1 MNEKLLRNFCESNHR
16 KLIVAI
22 VTTLAG
28 LLVLVPLVDD
38 YFTKRES
45 RRTLM
50 DELDRARQTE
60 KTLPTFEKRVAEL
73 EEGVSQQES
82 RTVSKDSVSLYRT
95 NLLDMVRKAGC
106 QMRRLEV
113 GGTAHRPWL
122 EEDDPLQPI
131 APMPTAKNT
140 SFQLERHSINLS
152 VDGEMTS
159 IHNLLEQLEQDKTI
173 AYPRRI
179 QLHSAGGRG
188 ASATLELELWLF
200 ALSR

>member
-1 MNEKLLRNFCESNHR
+1 MNESLLRTFCESRHR

-28 LLVLVPLVDD
+28 LVVLVPLVDD
-38 YFTKRES
+38 YFDKRES

-50 DELDRARQTE
+50 DDLDRARETE
-60 KTLPTFEKRVAEL
+60 KTLPAFEKGVAEL
-73 EEGVSQQES
+73 EERVSQLEG
-82 RTVSKDSVSLYRT
+82 RTVSDESVSLYRT
-95 NLLDMVRKAGC
+95 NLLEMVRKAGC

-113 GGTAHRPWL
+113 GASAHRPWL
-122 EEDDPLQPI
+122 QVDDPLQPT
-131 APMPTAKNT
+131 APSPTAKQT
-140 SFQLERHSINLS
+140 PFLLERRSINLS

-179 QLHSAGGRG
+179 QLHSTGGRG